1 MITLN
6 STISLLQTTLP
17 LEGEQGGGLGLSY
30 SFLQHYW
37 CFIVALLGALLVFL
51 LFVQGA
57 NSMASSLGQT
67 EMGRRLVYNSTGR
80 KWELTFTTLVTFGG
94 AFASYPL
101 FYSTSFGGAYWL
113 WMIILFTFVLQAVS
127 YEFQNKIGNIVGPRV
142 FQFFLTLNGIVG
154 PLLLGGAVATFFEG
168 SNFVVEKNNLV
179 DATAL
184 TPVISYWANAS
195 HGLDALLN
203 PWVLVLGFAVVFLA
217 RVLGILYVMNNVDDE
232 DIRSRGSVRLV
243 GAAVPFVIFFVAYLV
258 HLLMKDGYAYTDDGL
273 IFMEPNKYLHN
284 FIDMW
289 YLTVILLIGVV
300 LVLYG
305 IFKTILSKHY
315 IGGIWPAGIG
325 TVLTVLA
332 LLLCSAWNHTAY
344 YPSTTDLQSSLTME
358 NSCSSEFTLRT
369 MFYVSLLVPFVLAY
383 IAYAWYAMDRK
394 KITKEEIEKTM
405 HAY

>member
-1 MITLN
+1 MT
-6 STISLLQTTLP
+6 
-17 LEGEQGGGLGLSY
+17 Y
-30 SFLQHYW
+30 DFLQHYW
-37 CFIVALLGALLVFL
+37 CFIVSLLGAILVFL

-57 NSMASSLGQT
+57 NSVARSLGYT
-67 EMGRRLVYNSTGR
+67 EEGRRLVYNSTGR
-80 KWELTFTTLVTFGG
+80 KWEFTFTTLVTFGG
-94 AFASYPL
+94 AFFASFPL

-127 YEFQNKIGNIVGPRV
+127 YEFQNKIGNLLGAKT
-142 FQFFLTLNGIVG
+142 FQFFLTINGIVG

-168 SNFVVEKNNLV
+168 SNFIIAKDNLV
-179 DATAL
+179 DAGAI
-184 TPVISYWANAS
+184 TPIISRWANAS

-217 RVLGILYVMNNVDDE
+217 RVLGILYVMNNVADE

-243 GAAVPFVIFFVAYLV
+243 GAAVPFLLLFVAYLV
-258 HLLMKDGYAYTDDGL
+258 HVLLKDGFAYNDEGV
-273 IFMEPNKYLHN
+273 IYMEPYKYLNN
-284 FIDMW
+284 FLEMW
-289 YLTVILLIGVV
+289 YLLVLLLIGVV

-305 IFKTILSKHY
+305 IGKTIFSKGYH
-315 IGGIWPAGIG
+315 GGIWPAGIG

-332 LLLCSAWNHTAY
+332 LLLSCAWNHTAY
-344 YPSTTDLQSSLTME
+344 YPSTADLQSSLTLV

-383 IAYAWYAMDRK
+383 IIYAWRAIDKK
-394 KITKEEIEKTM
+394 KITKDELQGDD